1 MTAHT
6 IYVSAGWIAVVLGI
20 IGTIAQYVRINRL
33 GVEGVSLATW
43 LLFVLLGSFW
53 ITYGA
58 VSAHSWQVLLGSL
71 LILPFQISIVTRLK
85 PWRRWRVTSRSFV
98 FFLVSCVLPTLMW
111 GWAGGVYGTGVA
123 MVAMRIPQIVELLRQ
138 EDASG
143 VSASSWVLGVCGAA
157 LWIAYYSGSSLWAP
171 LISTFCSGVASL
183 VIACLASWRHSQ
195 GRNRLVAAEVFAD

>member
-1 MTAHT
+1 MTAHAL
-6 IYVSAGWIAVVLGI
+6 YVSAGWIAVVLGI

-71 LILPFQISIVTRLK
+71 LILPFQVSIVTRLK
-85 PWRRWRVTSRSFV
+85 PWRRWRVTSRSIA

-111 GWAGGVYGTGVA
+111 GWSGGVYGTGVA

-143 VSASSWVLGVCGAA
+143 VSASSWVLGVCGAG
-157 LWIAYYSGSSLWAP
+157 LWIAYYTGSSLWAP

-195 GRNRLVAAEVFAD
+195 ARSSFIAAEVFAD